1 MCSDTMGEQLTANK
15 KQRGAAERM
24 RIIATGFQLLMK
36 FFRVLISL
44 CSVPALLAETPVQ
57 VSLSEAQQKLRGEFA
72 GRVRSSEKKNA
83 AACAETDGWLFFT
96 AEFRL
101 LSLDRFW
108 GDEAPKVSRSHKP
121 ELADPIPA
129 IMDFQ
134 RQLKARGIALLVVPV
149 PPKAAIYPEK
159 ILPGFNV
166 RTDDAAPGLHRFYN
180 ELHAA
185 GIDVLDL
192 TPLFI
197 QNRDDKRGGVFCKTD
212 SHWSGFGCMLAA
224 QAIAENVRAKLT
236 TPPPRKDY
244 VSEWKESQ
252 INGDLVS
259 LLSPESPKP
268 GPEKIAV
275 RSVSEK
281 ETGAAVQP
289 DANSPLLLL
298 GDSHTLVFHDF
309 LAERAGL
316 GDQLAQ
322 ELGFAPD
329 LIGTRGSGATPV
341 RISFYRHSLK
351 DPGYLAKKKVVVWC
365 FAAREFTEAS
375 EGWALAPI
383 TK

>member
-1 MCSDTMGEQLTANK
+1 
-15 KQRGAAERM
+15 M
-24 RIIATGFQLLMK
+24 RIIATGFQFLMK
-36 FFRVLISL
+36 FFRLLILLGSIP
-44 CSVPALLAETPVQ
+44 SVVAAETPVQ
-57 VSLSEAQQKLRGEFA
+57 VPLSEAQQRLRGELA
-72 GRVRSSEKKNA
+72 SKVQSAEKKNA
-83 AACAETDGWLFFT
+83 AASSEAGGWLFFA

-101 LSLDRFW
+101 LSLGPFW
-108 GDEAPKVSRSHKP
+108 GGEAPKVSRSHKP

-129 IMDFQ
+129 IVDFQ
-134 RQLKARGIALLVVPV
+134 KQLKVRGIDLLVVPV

-159 ILPGFNV
+159 IVSGFDV
-166 RTDDAAPGLHRFYN
+166 RTDGAATFLHRFYG
-180 ELHAA
+180 ELRAA

-212 SHWSGFGCMLAA
+212 SHWSGLGCVLAA
-224 QAIAENVRAKLT
+224 QAIAEHIRGKLT
-236 TPPPRKDY
+236 APAAKKDY
-244 VSEWKESQ
+244 ISDWKESE
-252 INGDLVS
+252 IKGDLAG
-259 LLSPESPKP
+259 LLPPGDPKP

-281 ETGAAVQP
+281 GTNATVQP
-289 DANSPLLLL
+289 DANSPLLVL

-316 GDQLAQ
+316 VDQLAQ

-329 LIGTRGSGATPV
+329 LIGTLGSGATPV
-341 RISFYRHSLK
+341 RISLYRHGLK

-375 EGWALAPI
+375 EGWAKVPI
-383 TK
+383 AK